1 MRLPIQFR
9 IALAAVAA
17 LAIGAAAAGSQA
29 LPWQSSD
36 NPGGPNQQLVH
47 FLYPQQVTVAAGS
60 AQTVDLHFRV
70 VNGLHINSHT
80 PRQKS
85 LIRTELIAAE
95 PTGVKIA
102 AVDFPDG
109 TDFSFPADPSQKLSI
124 YSGEFVLK
132 MHVTA
137 QPGNHLI
144 QGALRYQ
151 ACDNSTCFPPRNA
164 PVAIDV
170 IAH

>member
-1 MRLPIQFR
+1 MKSRYAISVC
-9 IALAAVAA
+9 AAVV
-17 LAIGAAAAGSQA
+17 IVVAAACAQA

-36 NPGGPNQQLVH
+36 SPGGPNQQLVH

-60 AQTVDLHFRV
+60 AQTIDLHFRIN
-70 VNGLHINSHT
+70 NGLHINSHT

-102 AVDFPDG
+102 GVDFPDG
-109 TDFSFPADPSQKLSI
+109 SDFAFPADPAQKLSI

-137 QPGNHLI
+137 QSGNHLI
-144 QGALRYQ
+144 QGLLRYQ

-164 PVAIDV
+164 PVAVDV